1 MVLMS
6 DTINVLHLEVEK
18 EFIEKEVAKT
28 DLHTLVGGDLKAN
41 NLTDTIVLW
50 SNLNAAV
57 LDLRPNVALVSQ
69 GKIYEYVRG
78 NIFFT
83 SVDEESGA
91 AKSISEEEIEWIL
104 SKYKMTLNVN
114 DTIAK
119 TLVLN

>member
-1 MVLMS
+1 MS
-6 DTINVLHLEVEK
+6 NTINVLHLEVEK
-18 EFIEKEVAKT
+18 AFVEKEVAKT

-69 GKIYEYVRG
+69 GEIYEYVRG

-83 SVDEESGA
+83 SVDAESGA
-91 AKSISEEEIEWIL
+91 AKSISEEEIVWIQ

-114 DTIAK
+114 DTITK